1 MQSIRYGKG
10 RSSVEI
16 TGELRKFVEQAI
28 RSANPEITEAMED
41 LLEEVQGKAR
51 REWPVRR
58 LRSGAIDSR
67 SQDSKNQIEIGFRI
81 IPPNTLEG
89 FILNSAP
96 YAWAIKSGD
105 RSVTSVPKGKRVADI
120 LLWKPIRTKADKLGK
135 EIANRILKRARR

>member
-1 MQSIRYGKG
+1 MSSIRYGKG
-10 RSSVEI
+10 RSSIEI
-16 TGELRKFVEQAI
+16 TGELKQFVEQAI

-58 LRSGAIDSR
+58 LRSGAVDPKGEDSR
-67 SQDSKNQIEIGFRI
+67 NQIEIGFRI

-96 YAWAIKSGD
+96 YAWAIKSGE
-105 RSVTSVPKGKRVADI
+105 RSQTSVPKGKRVADV
-120 LLWKPIRTKADKLGK
+120 LLWKPLRTKADKMAK
-135 EIANRILKRARR
+135 EIANRILKKARK

>member
-67 SQDSKNQIEIGFRI
+67 QKRSLIG
-81 IPPNTLEG
+81 
-89 FILNSAP
+89 S
-96 YAWAIKSGD
+96 
-105 RSVTSVPKGKRVADI
+105 
-120 LLWKPIRTKADKLGK
+120 
-135 EIANRILKRARR
+135 